1 MQTKFSQLGG
11 TGWPFICCQ
20 LIYPNELPNIGVT
33 MNCNVA
39 LSKLLNDT
47 TTRWPDD
54 DVRVSYQLL
63 LHPLCVGQRAHQF
76 LRALAYLSRLSQ
88 R

>member
-1 MQTKFSQLGG
+1 
-11 TGWPFICCQ
+11 
-20 LIYPNELPNIGVT
+20 

-39 LSKLLNDT
+39 LSKLLNDS

-54 DVRVSYQLL
+54 DVRVSCQLL

-76 LRALAYLSRLSQ
+76 LRALAYRSRLSQ